1 MFQKIILFSL
11 LFVCRFTA
19 DAQYKS
25 ATLQALGL
33 TCAMCSNAITKS
45 LKTIPFVE
53 EVKPDLEKVTYELK
67 FKEGADIN
75 FDLIRKKVEDA
86 GFTVGSLI
94 LTAEFSN
101 TKVSNNQLVM
111 FGGKVLHFVGVDNQM
126 LNGEQKIR
134 IINKYFVPLKDY
146 KKFQAL
152 SSSEV
157 LKTEKA
163 GANGKELGTAAE
175 TRVYNVTI

>member
-1 MFQKIILFSL
+1 MFQKTILFVL
-11 LFVCRFTA
+11 LLVNGFTA
-19 DAQYKS
+19 VAQYKS
-25 ATLQALGL
+25 ATVQALGL

-53 EVKPDLEKVTYELK
+53 EVKPNLEKTNYELK
-67 FKEGADIN
+67 FKAGADIN

-111 FGGKVLHFVGVDNQM
+111 LGGQVLHFVGVENQL
-126 LNGEQKIR
+126 LNGEQQIK
-134 IINKYFVPLKDY
+134 IINKYFVSLKDY
-146 KKFQAL
+146 KKYQAL
-152 SSSEV
+152 SKSDV

-163 GANGKELGTAAE
+163 GANGKELGTGAE

>member
-1 MFQKIILFSL
+1 MFQKFILFAL
-11 LFVCRFTA
+11 LFVCSFTA

-25 ATLQALGL
+25 STLQALGL

-67 FKEGADIN
+67 FKEGADVN

-94 LTAEFSN
+94 VTAEFNN
-101 TKVSNNQLVM
+101 TKVSN
-111 FGGKVLHFVGVDNQM
+111 
-126 LNGEQKIR
+126 
-134 IINKYFVPLKDY
+134 
-146 KKFQAL
+146 
-152 SSSEV
+152 
-157 LKTEKA
+157 KTQF
-163 GANGKELGTAAE
+163 LTS
-175 TRVYNVTI
+175 